1 MGKVHI
7 CLKRSFIGVINVIA
21 ILNAIMFG
29 DLIANGHLPDGEE
42 IQNKPQLLVFTITPL
57 VLVILGVFGVYKK
70 KKWALIVFQCC
81 GLARGYMDW
90 GHDIPD
96 TCECIGSATSNPC
109 VELYTSDD
117 SVRMVYEKPCLPYL
131 MENYEWFITVV
142 GGIAMAFS
150 LLWML
155 SVVLSIVILCILNQE
170 HKMAKVHI
178 CLKRSFIAVASVI
191 MIVNVLLLVC
201 VLIVHGLFVNS
212 PELASQLKDIHYVYV
227 FLIIPLVLVV
237 FGLVGVCKKKKW
249 AVIVFT
255 AGMILMSLILFLVSI
270 VALGSKSELT
280 NSERITRILVHCLK
294 PVRSFK
300 KNFQN
305 NRHNFSAAD

>member
-70 KKWALIVFQCC
+70 KKWALIVFTVGMILIDAIMLLLSAVFLAGKTQLVEEFGNKYRDVGPLSESQEFQLNLSEQQKKFQCC

-155 SVVLSIVILCILNQE
+155 SVVLSIVILCKLCQKE
-170 HKMAKVHI
+170 DAP
-178 CLKRSFIAVASVI
+178 AV
-191 MIVNVLLLVC
+191 
-201 VLIVHGLFVNS
+201 
-212 PELASQLKDIHYVYV
+212 VYHT
-227 FLIIPLVLVV
+227 
-237 FGLVGVCKKKKW
+237 G
-249 AVIVFT
+249 
-255 AGMILMSLILFLVSI
+255 
-270 VALGSKSELT
+270 E
-280 NSERITRILVHCLK
+280 N
-294 PVRSFK
+294 
-300 KNFQN
+300 
-305 NRHNFSAAD
+305 